1 MAGDGPEPGSSGQA
15 GARHDP
21 GGEIEVKL
29 LDREITVAPGDGAS
43 LRVAL
48 SNSAASEIRG
58 EAQILS
64 PLETWTTIRPWT
76 QGFTVEPGD
85 KTTLEF
91 AVAPPRDVAAGTYW
105 ALVKVMYFGRVQ
117 YSESV
122 PVTVRAAAAVRAP
135 DLVAEPR

>member
-1 MAGDGPEPGSSGQA
+1 MRSRS
-15 GARHDP
+15 R
-21 GGEIEVKL
+21 
-29 LDREITVAPGDGAS
+29 RETAAAS
-43 LRVAL
+43 AVEL

-76 QGFTVEPGD
+76 QGFTVEPGGR
-85 KTTLEF
+85 TTIEF
-91 AVAPPRDVAAGTYW
+91 GVEPPRDVAAGTYW

-122 PVTVRAAAAVRAP
+122 PVTIRAAAAVRAP
-135 DLVAEPR
+135 DLVAEPT